1 MTIPK
6 GYLLDTAVLVE
17 TLRPNPSMEV
27 LTWMQSVDQES
38 FYISSLSIG
47 ELIAGL
53 ERVTDPARRTDLMRW
68 ILTDLQSWFQGK
80 ILNVTPEVTAFW
92 GGIAGKVPNGTPAVT
107 SLQAALALKHGLQL
121 VTRDTITVPSL
132 QIVNPWIKV

>member
-6 GYLLDTAVLVE
+6 GYLLDTCVLVE

-80 ILNVTPEVTAFW
+80 ILNVTPEVSAFW

-132 QIVNPWIKV
+132 QIVNPWGHV